1 MNNARSAMAR
11 QGRLRGGAAGASEFE
26 PSPVCS
32 LSDFMVTQ
40 YAVIGDPP
48 YRAGAETEEGCNEE
62 NER

>member
-1 MNNARSAMAR
+1 
-11 QGRLRGGAAGASEFE
+11 
-26 PSPVCS
+26 
-32 LSDFMVTQ
+32 MVTQ